1 MANNNKKINEELDKT
16 EINKMISVY
25 LSKSEFKEKIEKIVK
40 DRLKNDKEIEDK
52 FVEISKNVLTQLF
65 KALWTKK
72 SFWRDNLSNK
82 NN

>member
-1 MANNNKKINEELDKT
+1 MGTNNKKINEELTNTEVNKIIKVYMDK
-16 EINKMISVY
+16 N
-25 LSKSEFKEKIEKIVK
+25 EFKEKIEKIVK

-52 FVEISKNVLTQLF
+52 FVDISKNVLTQLF
-65 KALWTKK
+65 KVLWTKK